1 MMSQSKAEALEEL
14 ARINP
19 DIVPVK
25 ISYNVDAAFFAHQKG
40 KKEIRGFTSG
50 IILTPEN
57 QIVLA
62 RRGKWFMPG
71 GGVETG
77 ETFSH
82 AMEREIMEEVD
93 IPVYDLSLVAVDE
106 EEFIAPD
113 GDKIFSILA
122 VFAMKTKNT
131 QLPPLTAGAK
141 EEGIEEISLFE
152 IGSLPEIMALTD
164 REKIL
169 SYFKNSQPTW

>member
-1 MMSQSKAEALEEL
+1 MASQLKNEALEEL
-14 ARINP
+14 ARINS
-19 DIVPVK
+19 DILPTR
-25 ISYNVDAAFFAHQKG
+25 ISYNVDAAFFDHQKG
-40 KKEIRGFTSG
+40 KKDVRGFTSG

-57 QIVLA
+57 RIVLA

-77 ETFSH
+77 ETFAQ
-82 AMEREIMEEVD
+82 AMEREVMEEVG

-113 GDKIFSILA
+113 GDRVFSILA
-122 VFAMKTKNT
+122 VFAMKTDNT
-131 QLPPLTAGAK
+131 QLPQLTAGAR
-141 EEGIEEISLFE
+141 EEGIEGMALFE
-152 IGSLPEIMALTD
+152 VGSIPEVMALTD

-169 SYFKNSQPTW
+169 SYFENLKPTL